1 MVAEREQSLRLPVP
15 VPNERLFRYAAT
27 PDVLALLVNSPGTR
41 FSIRDIRRAT
51 GHSPS
56 TVTDTVDLL
65 ADCDLVRVTRE
76 GNRKLVQINADRLES
91 PIDPIARIP
100 QAEFHE
106 PVRALVERLRD
117 RLDGLAGAVVFGS
130 VARGEADRASDI
142 DCLVLVE
149 NERAS
154 AQAAAHEL
162 ASELS
167 ELRFNAAVAG
177 TAGGTG
183 TAGATRPDGDRY
195 EFEVLVESVESAERV
210 GERLGEILAEGV
222 PVVETERLRELKR
235 EVLTGG

>member
-1 MVAEREQSLRLPVP
+1 MVAESEQSLRLPVP
-15 VPNERLFRYAAT
+15 VPNERLFRYGAT

-41 FSIRDIRRAT
+41 FSVRDIRRAT

-56 TVTDTVDLL
+56 TVTDTVNLL

-76 GNRKLVQINADRLES
+76 GNRKLVRINADRLES
-91 PIDPIARIP
+91 PADPIARIP
-100 QAEFHE
+100 QAEFHD

-149 NERAS
+149 GERAS

-167 ELRFNAAVAG
+167 ELRFNAAVAS
-177 TAGGTG
+177 

-195 EFEVLVESVESAERV
+195 EFELLVESVESAERV